1 MPRVPPDMKRPVCE
15 DSLSI
20 DVRRWRRDGLLP
32 YQKFSCTWCSGD
44 QALASINV
52 TIEADAAFLAK
63 AVAAVLTFQWRR
75 RETAEWTQACA
86 CPSCGPS
93 AISAGPDHG
102 SYALKIPEMGGA
114 VAAASQSCTPAT
126 VISLPAVSVVAWPMH
141 LKVRARMIEAFSASG
156 KPRFGLITYTSPQP
170 LLSLQELQHHVF
182 GWLLSCTAALL

>member
-1 MPRVPPDMKRPVCE
+1 MSTRSPKPARQCSHFSGAVGRPPSGLRP
-15 DSLSI
+15 
-20 DVRRWRRDGLLP
+20 
-32 YQKFSCTWCSGD
+32 
-44 QALASINV
+44 AS
-52 TIEADAAFLAK
+52 
-63 AVAAVLTFQWRR
+63 
-75 RETAEWTQACA
+75 A